1 MEDTK
6 TDSESLQG
14 KLRFS
19 SVVSTEHIRSF
30 LSRANDIF
38 TKALKE
44 PDYTEKK
51 ALGDLH
57 DTIHG
62 FAIGIASDNEANET
76 VLSKRD
82 N

>member
-1 MEDTK
+1 MVKDIFLTVSMVHSTHVPASSLNDTDKGKFTK
-6 TDSESLQG
+6 TDAESLQG

-51 ALGDLH
+51 
-57 DTIHG
+57 IYM
-62 FAIGIASDNEANET
+62 I
-76 VLSKRD
+76 
-82 N
+82 